1 MHRSLAAFA
10 LSCLAAGPALA
21 APGAINVDAQP
32 LADALNQLAAETG
45 LVIIANAPDLS
56 ARQAPR
62 ITGAGTVEEALA
74 ILLEGSGLRY
84 LSRTKGVWVIETD
97 ARPTT
102 RPAPLK
108 IKPVA
113 LPRFPPPEDSL
124 RVFDP
129 IVVTGSRNLPL
140 LSESMAPIEVLPAQ
154 EIMAPASDD
163 VIDILAQLVPSFTA
177 QRLPLSDGNVYVR
190 PSRLRNLAPD
200 HTLVLINGKRRHK
213 SALLGPEG
221 AQAPDLAQI
230 PASAIQRIEILK
242 DGASAQYGADAIA
255 GIINIITRDD
265 TGIDAFTQHSQYQ
278 DGDGEQF
285 RMGITWG
292 AEMQRARLRVTS
304 EYSHAEPTSRARQR
318 EDAVAWQQ
326 DHPEAALR
334 NPVQRWGQPEREDIR
349 SLMNFTYRLDDSGE
363 VYAQGNYN
371 QGSGLSDFNW
381 RHPET
386 ASLYG
391 PTEAFEGFNLADLY
405 PNGFTPQFGQDYR
418 DGSLLNGY
426 RQTSDRLDFDVSAGF
441 GRNRID
447 YFLFDTINASMGP
460 ESPTAFN
467 TGGLQQTEY
476 TVNADLRQSM
486 AWNLPLSIAYGA
498 EYRREI
504 YTIRAGDPA
513 SYAIGSGAA
522 DGLTSGSNG
531 FPGYTPLQAGDFE
544 QESHAVYADV
554 ESHLTQRLKLGMAA
568 RYEDYSG
575 FGEAIT
581 GKISARYALGN
592 GAALRATVST
602 GFRPPTPGQI
612 FGERT
617 SQGVSALTL
626 DVFTQGRFSPTGP
639 VAAILNTRPDV
650 SITPLRPEVS
660 ENLSAGFVF
669 SPADKLFLSVDAYQ
683 IEIDD
688 RFTLS
693 DNYALTADERARL
706 TALGVPGGESITE
719 VSFFQNDFR
728 TRTQGLDLM
737 AHYSRPLSNG
747 EIAVKA
753 SYTYNRIKVRNG
765 SLQAN
770 PVRLRRFEEFLP
782 THSAQATASF
792 DHGAWR
798 LEGRVRLSG
807 AWSDYAD
814 DENISLQR
822 FGAKAFADIAVSYAL
837 TDQWRLRAGA
847 ENIFNTYPDEAGLQ
861 KSKGLIYSRNAPYDT
876 DGGLLYVRLSWTG
889 GKPP

>member
-1 MHRSLAAFA
+1 MPRSLAAFA

-21 APGAINVDAQP
+21 APGGINVDAQP
-32 LADALNQLAAETG
+32 LGDALNQLAAETG
-45 LVIIANAPDLS
+45 FVIIANAPDLS

-62 ITGAGTVEEALA
+62 ITGASNVEEALGL
-74 ILLEGSGLRY
+74 LLEGSGLRY
-84 LSRTKGVWVIETD
+84 QSRTKGVWVIEAD
-97 ARPTT
+97 APPST
-102 RPAPLK
+102 RPAPQTTM
-108 IKPVA
+108 PVA
-113 LPRFPPPEDSL
+113 PLRLPPLQDSL
-124 RVFDP
+124 RIFDP
-129 IVVTGSRNLPL
+129 VVVTGSRTLPL
-140 LSESMAPIEVLPAQ
+140 FSESMAPIEVLPAR

-230 PASAIQRIEILK
+230 PANAIQRIEILK

-255 GIINIITRDD
+255 GIINIITHDEP
-265 TGIDAFTQHSQYQ
+265 GIDIFTQHSQYQ

-285 RMGITWG
+285 RLGIAWG
-292 AEMQRARLRVTS
+292 AEMLRTRLRVTS
-304 EYSHAEPTSRARQR
+304 EYSHAAPTSRARQR
-318 EDAVAWQQ
+318 EDAIAWQQ
-326 DHPEAALR
+326 GHPEAVLR

-349 SLMNFTYRLDDSGE
+349 NLMSFAYALDNGSE
-363 VYAQGNYN
+363 IYAQGSYN
-371 QGSGLSDFNW
+371 QGAGLSDFNW

-386 ASLYG
+386 ESLYG
-391 PTEAFEGFNLADLY
+391 YSDTFDGFNLADVY

-418 DGSLLNGY
+418 DGSLLAGY
-426 RQTSDRLDFDVSAGF
+426 RRTGKGLNFDISAGF

-460 ESPTAFN
+460 ESPTAFD

-476 TVNADLRQSM
+476 TVNTDLRQILP
-486 AWNLPLSIAYGA
+486 WDLPLTLAYGA

-513 SYAIGSGAA
+513 SYAIGRGAA

-531 FPGYTPLQAGDFE
+531 FPGYTPLQAGDFD
-544 QESHAVYADV
+544 QESHAVYADM
-554 ESHLTQRLKLGMAA
+554 ESQITSRLKLGMAA

-575 FGEAIT
+575 FGETIT
-581 GKISARYALGN
+581 GKVSARYALGN

-617 SQGVSALTL
+617 SQGVSAVTL

-639 VAAILNTRPDV
+639 VAAILNTRPDA

-669 SPADKLFLSVDAYQ
+669 SPADKLLLSLDAYQ
-683 IEIDD
+683 IEIGD

-693 DNYALTADERARL
+693 DTYVLTSEERTRL
-706 TALGVPGGESITE
+706 TDLGVPGGESITE
-719 VSFFQNDFR
+719 VTFFQNDFR

-737 AHYSRPLSNG
+737 AQYSRPFSNG

-753 SYTYNRIKVRNG
+753 SYIYNTIKVLNG

-782 THSAQATASF
+782 THSAQTSASF
-792 DHGAWR
+792 DRGPWR
-798 LEGRVRLSG
+798 LEGRVRWIG
-807 AWSDYAD
+807 AWSDYAEE
-814 DENISLQR
+814 ENLRLQR

-837 TDQWRLRAGA
+837 TNRWRLRVGA
-847 ENIFNTYPDEAGLQ
+847 ENLFNTYPDEAGLQ

-876 DGGLLYVRLSWTG
+876 DGGLLYVRLSWASG
-889 GKPP
+889 N

>member
-1 MHRSLAAFA
+1 MPRSLAAFA

-21 APGAINVDAQP
+21 APGGINVDAQP

-45 LVIIANAPDLS
+45 FVIIANAPDLS

-62 ITGAGTVEEALA
+62 IAGAGDVEEALTL
-74 ILLEGSGLRY
+74 LLEGSGLRY
-84 LSRTKGVWVIETD
+84 KSRTKGVWVIEAD
-97 ARPTT
+97 APATARS
-102 RPAPLK
+102 APLTT
-108 IKPVA
+108 KPVA
-113 LPRFPPPEDSL
+113 PLRLPPLQDSL
-124 RVFDP
+124 RIFDP
-129 IVVTGSRNLPL
+129 VVVTGSRTLPL
-140 LSESMAPIEVLPAQ
+140 FSESMAPIEVLPGQ

-230 PASAIQRIEILK
+230 PAGAIQRIEILK

-255 GIINIITRDD
+255 GIINIITRDEA
-265 TGIDAFTQHSQYQ
+265 GIDIFTQHSQYQ
-278 DGDGEQF
+278 DGDGEQY
-285 RMGITWG
+285 RLGIAWG
-292 AEMQRARLRVTS
+292 AEMHRARWRITG
-304 EYSHAEPTSRARQR
+304 EYSHAAPTSRARQR
-318 EDAVAWQQ
+318 EDALDWQQ
-326 DHPEAALR
+326 EHPEVALR

-349 SLMNFTYRLDDSGE
+349 SLMNFAYVRGNGGE
-363 VYAQGNYN
+363 IYAQGSYN
-371 QGSGLSDFNW
+371 QGAGLSDFNW

-391 PTEAFEGFNLADLY
+391 PTDAFEGFSLADVY

-418 DGSLLNGY
+418 DGALLSGY
-426 RQTSDRLDFDVSAGF
+426 RNAGDRLDFDISAGF

-476 TVNADLRQSM
+476 TVNADLRQSL
-486 AWNLPLSIAYGA
+486 AWSLPLSLAYGA

-504 YTIRAGDPA
+504 YTIRAGNPA
-513 SYAIGSGAA
+513 SYAIGAGAV

-531 FPGYTPLQAGDFE
+531 FPGYTPLQAGDFD
-544 QESHAVYADV
+544 QESHAVYADF
-554 ESHLTQRLKLGMAA
+554 ESNLTPRLKLGMAA

-581 GKISARYALGN
+581 GKVSARYALGN

-639 VAAILNTRPDV
+639 VAAILNARPDV
-650 SITPLRPEVS
+650 SIAPLRPEMS
-660 ENLSAGFVF
+660 ENLSAGIIF
-669 SPADKLFLSVDAYQ
+669 SPADKLFLSLDAYQ

-693 DNYALTADERARL
+693 DIYALTPVERARL

-719 VSFFQNDFR
+719 VTFFQNDFR

-737 AHYSRPLSNG
+737 AQFSHSVSNG
-747 EIAVKA
+747 EVSIKA
-753 SYTYNRIKVRNG
+753 SYTYNTIKVLNG
-765 SLQAN
+765 SLQDN

-782 THSAQATASF
+782 AHSAQTTASF
-792 DHGAWR
+792 DHGPWR

-814 DENISLQR
+814 DENLSLQR
-822 FGAKAFADIAVSYAL
+822 FGAKAFADIAISYAL
-837 TDQWRLRAGA
+837 TDQWRLRIGA
-847 ENIFNTYPDEAGLQ
+847 ENLFNTYPDEAGLQ

-876 DGGLLYVRLSWTG
+876 DGGLLYVRLSWAD
-889 GKPP
+889 GKQP